1 MSLRRNLILFL
12 TVASVFSVS
21 AADLS
26 EQFLSAYQAYQQ
38 GERAERDGSTQEAL
52 KDYRYAESLLKS
64 ITDKDPTWQKAV
76 VEYRLKKTQDGLSRL
91 QAAPPQAEGESLA
104 PAQSSDGSD
113 TISPRSDRAPS
124 ITISV
129 PSAQSS
135 ALAASGESTGEV
147 KRLKKLIQ
155 SLKSDLKSAQSER
168 DAALSAQDRAQDLG
182 NASLVKT
189 NAVLKQQLIKAED
202 DIANLREKVR
212 QRDSWEK
219 DLKNLQKE
227 LDKAVAE
234 KEVAGEDSRNH
245 EGKMANALED
255 LTKQLAEARAKADAG
270 AESSK
275 KAADLAKQVE
285 QGAESL
291 KQMQAQLDQATQTA
305 KANEAH
311 NAELQAQIKSV
322 TAKLETEQK
331 RAAEVAP
338 LREKIASLQKQS
350 EDSRKSA
357 ELSAGKLSEL
367 EKLSGKRD
375 ADFAV
380 LEEERSGLSKQVQQ
394 LAEASK
400 EAAKVPRLQAKEE
413 ELRKTSADLQEKLAA
428 SAKKAEEQKKLVA
441 AVDEQA
447 KASAKK
453 LQEQSDSMAADRA
466 VLEEEKQRL
475 EARLSEAGAK
485 IAALSA
491 QADSLQPLKDEAA
504 ALHAKLDQNAKDLQA
519 AADKETATE
528 KDRALDKDA
537 AERKMAASQSVK
549 EVLQSQNASLQQQLK
564 EALGRLDGFVSGSP
578 DSEALKKQLAEMRQQ
593 LDANA
598 KNFEESQR
606 KITELASARPE
617 QEKLIHQKQQE
628 LDASRAEAS
637 KLKGDLEGANK
648 KISDLQAEATQG
660 QDRLKQLQDQLAK
673 LSTKGSSDEEAAG
686 QLRKELDQLKA
697 EVAAS
702 KGKIATLQSSA
713 DKTKEL
719 EEKLAQKESQL
730 ARLKKRKGVQDNEPD
745 AKTAD
750 ENSLLR
756 GIVLRQVKE
765 EAKRAQAARLLEEEM
780 KKLNVQSQSLHEQ
793 VAVLSAPAA
802 VLTPEERHLFKEDQ
816 LVVIEE
822 GGGSMQASVAAPL
835 PSSETGA
842 VANQPAAA
850 SPAPS
855 AKPEDASSGANQS
868 NFKSCLTKAK
878 EQFDRQDFLQAEGS
892 FKEALNYS
900 PDDYYALS
908 NLGVVEFQLGKFQ
921 DAEAV
926 LSKAV
931 QKKSDSSF
939 ALTTLGIVNYRQNR
953 LDEAEKS
960 LRKALAINDQDYTAH
975 NYLGIVLAASGK
987 GTAGEA
993 EIMKAIE
1000 INKNYADAHFNLAVI
1015 YATGKPPSKMMA
1027 RKHYAKAMELGAP
1040 PDPSLE
1046 RLVQ

>member
-12 TVASVFSVS
+12 TAAAVFRVS

-91 QAAPPQAEGESLA
+91 QAAPPQAEAESLA
-104 PAQSSDGSD
+104 PAQGSD
-113 TISPRSDRAPS
+113 AGDAVSPRSDRAPS

-129 PSAQSS
+129 PSAQGTAISS
-135 ALAASGESTGEV
+135 SGESTGEV

-155 SLKSDLKSAQSER
+155 SLKTDLKAAQSER

-189 NAVLKQQLIKAED
+189 NASLKQQLNKAED
-202 DIANLREKVR
+202 DIAALKEKVR
-212 QRDSWEK
+212 QRDSWEQ
-219 DLKNLQKE
+219 DLKNLQKQ
-227 LDKAVAE
+227 LDDAVAD
-234 KEVAGEDSRNH
+234 KEVANEMTNTVT
-245 EGKMANALED
+245 AL
-255 LTKQLAEARAKADAG
+255 TRQLAQARAKADAG
-270 AESSK
+270 TESSK
-275 KAADLAKQVE
+275 KAAELARQVE
-285 QGAESL
+285 QGAEAL
-291 KQMQAQLDQATQTA
+291 KQMQARLDQAMQTA
-305 KANEAH
+305 KENEAH
-311 NAELQAQIKSV
+311 NAELQTQIKGV
-322 TAKLETEQK
+322 TAKLEAEQK
-331 RAAEVAP
+331 RAAEVA
-338 LREKIASLQKQS
+338 
-350 EDSRKSA
+350 
-357 ELSAGKLSEL
+357 
-367 EKLSGKRD
+367 
-375 ADFAV
+375 
-380 LEEERSGLSKQVQQ
+380 
-394 LAEASK
+394 
-400 EAAKVPRLQAKEE
+400 
-413 ELRKTSADLQEKLAA
+413 
-428 SAKKAEEQKKLVA
+428 EQ
-441 AVDEQA
+441 
-447 KASAKK
+447 SAKK
-453 LQEQSDSMAADRA
+453 LREQSDSIAADRA
-466 VLEEEKQRL
+466 VLEEERQKL
-475 EARLSEAGAK
+475 EARLAEAGAR
-485 IAALSA
+485 ITDLGVQAASM
-491 QADSLQPLKDEAA
+491 QPLKDEAA

-519 AADKETATE
+519 AADKIAAIE
-528 KDRALDKDA
+528 KDRALEKDA
-537 AERKMAASQSVK
+537 SERKMAASRSVK
-549 EVLQSQNASLQQQLK
+549 DVLESQNASLQQQLK
-564 EALGRLDGFVSGSP
+564 EALGRLDGLVSGSP
-578 DSEALKKQLAEMRQQ
+578 DSEVLKKQLADMRQQ

-598 KNFEESQR
+598 KSFEESQR
-606 KITELASARPE
+606 KITEIASSRPE
-617 QEKLIHQKQQE
+617 QEKLLQQKQQE

-637 KLKGDLEGANK
+637 KLKGDLEGANR
-648 KISDLQAEATQG
+648 KISDLQAEATRG

-673 LSTKGSSDEEAAG
+673 LSPKGSPDDDEAG
-686 QLRKELDQLKA
+686 QLRKELEQLKA
-697 EVAAS
+697 EVASS

-719 EEKLAQKESQL
+719 EEKLALKESQL
-730 ARLKKRKGVQDNEPD
+730 ARLKKRKGVQDDASD

-780 KKLNVQSQSLHEQ
+780 KKLNVQSQSLHDQ

-822 GGGSMQASVAAPL
+822 GGSSMQASVAAPL
-835 PSSETGA
+835 PSSANGAET
-842 VANQPAAA
+842 NQAAGA
-850 SPAPS
+850 SPAPT
-855 AKPEDASSGANQS
+855 AKPDDASGGAKQG
-868 NFKSCLTKAK
+868 NFKSCLARAK

-892 FKEALNYS
+892 FKEALSYS

-921 DAEAV
+921 DAEEV

-1027 RKHYAKAMELGAP
+1027 RKHYAKAIELGAP

>member
-1 MSLRRNLILFL
+1 MSLCRNLILFL

-113 TISPRSDRAPS
+113 TIYPRSDRAPS

-135 ALAASGESTGEV
+135 TLAASSESAGEV

-189 NAVLKQQLIKAED
+189 NAALKQQLIKAED
-202 DIANLREKVR
+202 DIANLTEKMK
-212 QRDSWEK
+212 QRDSWEQ
-219 DLKNLQKE
+219 DLKNLQKKLNE
-227 LDKAVAE
+227 TVADRD
-234 KEVAGEDSRNH
+234 VANEMTNTV
-245 EGKMANALED
+245 AA

-270 AESSK
+270 VESSK
-275 KAADLAKQVE
+275 KAADLASQ
-285 QGAESL
+285 L
-291 KQMQAQLDQATQTA
+291 AQSAAALRL
-305 KANEAH
+305 ANE
-311 NAELQAQIKSV
+311 
-322 TAKLETEQK
+322 
-331 RAAEVAP
+331 
-338 LREKIASLQKQS
+338 
-350 EDSRKSA
+350 
-357 ELSAGKLSEL
+357 
-367 EKLSGKRD
+367 
-375 ADFAV
+375 
-380 LEEERSGLSKQVQQ
+380 
-394 LAEASK
+394 
-400 EAAKVPRLQAKEE
+400 
-413 ELRKTSADLQEKLAA
+413 
-428 SAKKAEEQKKLVA
+428 
-441 AVDEQA
+441 
-447 KASAKK
+447 SAKK
-453 LQEQSDSMAADRA
+453 LKVQADSMAADRA
-466 VLEEEKQRL
+466 VLEEERL
-475 EARLSEAGAK
+475 KLETRLSEAGGR
-485 IAALSA
+485 IVGLSVQAA
-491 QADSLQPLKDEAA
+491 SLKALKDEAA
-504 ALHAKLDQNAKDLQA
+504 ALHAKLDQNIKDMQVSEGKMASLEKQRSL
-519 AADKETATE
+519 DKEIS
-528 KDRALDKDA
+528 
-537 AERKMAASQSVK
+537 ERKIAASQSVK
-549 EVLQSQNASLQQQLK
+549 DVLQSQNASLQLQLK
-564 EALGRLDGFVSGSP
+564 EALGRLDVFVSGSS
-578 DSEALKKQLAEMRQQ
+578 DSEALKKQLSEMRKQ
-593 LDANA
+593 LDTNA
-598 KNFEESQR
+598 KNFEESQQ
-606 KITELASARPE
+606 KISELASSHPD
-617 QEKLIHQKQQE
+617 QKMLIQQKQQE
-628 LDASRAEAS
+628 LDVAQAEVS

-648 KISDLQAEATQG
+648 KISDLQTEATQG
-660 QDRLKQLQDQLAK
+660 QDRLKQLQDQLAA
-673 LSTKGSSDEEAAG
+673 LSSKGLSVPNAEG
-686 QLRKELDQLKA
+686 QLLKELEQLRA
-697 EVAAS
+697 EVSSS
-702 KGKIATLQSSA
+702 KSKIANLQSSA
-713 DKTKEL
+713 DRTKEL
-719 EEKLAQKESQL
+719 EEKLTQKESQL
-730 ARLKKRKGVQDNEPD
+730 ARLKKRKGVQDNAVD
-745 AKTAD
+745 SKTAD

-765 EAKRAQAARLLEEEM
+765 EAKRAQASRLVEEEM
-780 KKLNVQSQSLHEQ
+780 KKLNIQSQSLHDQ
-793 VAVLSAPAA
+793 VEILSASTTL
-802 VLTPEERHLFKEDQ
+802 LTPEERNLFKEDQ
-816 LVVIEE
+816 LVVVEE

-835 PSSETGA
+835 PSSENGIQTNQATGA
-842 VANQPAAA
+842 STPA
-850 SPAPS
+850 S
-855 AKPEDASSGANQS
+855 AKSEEASSGTNQG
-868 NFKSCLTKAK
+868 NFKSCLAKAK

-908 NLGVVEFQLGKFQ
+908 NLGVVEFQLGKLQ
-921 DAEAV
+921 DAETV